1 MTLKPKDFIYQP
13 FSSSLAEYVKA
24 AQILKDKDSPIKL
37 AKVEGPEESDLLE
50 KMHVTGY
57 PTIFFYRDGEPVK
70 YTGNEMH
77 FMFNIG
83 FECTQKIMKLKKT
96 L

>member
-1 MTLKPKDFIYQP
+1 MKDITDERAL
-13 FSSSLAEYVKA
+13 FSSFVEYVKA

-57 PTIFFYRDGEPVK
+57 PTLFFYRDGEPVK
-70 YTGNEMH
+70 YTGMEMH
-77 FMFNIG
+77 LMIWNDFLCNHRFD
-83 FECTQKIMKLKKT
+83 EEEKILA
-96 L
+96 